1 MLNKILPSIV
11 LLLLPSLAFAGNG
24 RFTYLE
30 PGMPAPFKGTLFDD
44 SATAHL
50 LTLPEYYELQC
61 DLELEYQLGL
71 QEEKFNFQLND
82 LNAQVKFLETE
93 RTTIV
98 NQYNTR
104 IELLEEQVKR
114 NNRNDR
120 PWYIAAGVAIGVGL
134 TIGIMKAS
142 EATQ

>member
-1 MLNKILPSIV
+1 MLNKILLSIV
-11 LLLLPSLAFAGNG
+11 LLMPSLAYAENG

-50 LTLPEYYELQC
+50 LTLPEYYQLQC

-71 QEEKFNFQLND
+71 QQEKFNFQLSD
-82 LNAQVKFLETE
+82 LNSQVKFLETE
-93 RTTIV
+93 NISIT

-142 EATQ
+142 EANQ

>member
-1 MLNKILPSIV
+1 MLNKILLSIV
-11 LLLLPSLAFAGNG
+11 LLMPSLAYAENG

-30 PGMPAPFKGTLFDD
+30 PGMAAPFKGTLFDD

-71 QEEKFNFQLND
+71 QQEKFNFELTD
-82 LNAQVKFLETE
+82 LNSKIDFLQTE
-93 RTTIV
+93 KTTIV

-104 IELLEEQVKR
+104 IDLLEQQVKK
-114 NNRNDR
+114 NLL
-120 PWYIAAGVAIGVGL
+120 W
-134 TIGIMKAS
+134 K
-142 EATQ
+142 

>member
-1 MLNKILPSIV
+1 
-11 LLLLPSLAFAGNG
+11 
-24 RFTYLE
+24 
-30 PGMPAPFKGTLFDD
+30 MPAPFKGTLFDD

-50 LTLPEYYELQC
+50 LTLPEYYQLQC

-71 QEEKFNFQLND
+71 QEEKFNFQLTD
-82 LNAQVKFLETE
+82 LNAQVQFLETE

>member
-1 MLNKILPSIV
+1 MLNKILLSIV
-11 LLLLPSLAFAGNG
+11 LLMPSLAYAENG

-50 LTLPEYYELQC
+50 LTLPEYYQLQC

-71 QEEKFNFQLND
+71 QQEKFNFQLSD
-82 LNAQVKFLETE
+82 LNAQVQFLETE

-104 IELLEEQVKR
+104 IELLEQQVKK
-114 NNRNDR
+114 NNRKDR
-120 PWYIAAGVAIGVGL
+120 PWYLAAGVAIGIGL
-134 TIGIMKAS
+134 TVGIVKAA
-142 EATQ
+142 EAAQ

>member
-142 EATQ
+142 EAAQ

>member
-1 MLNKILPSIV
+1 MLNKILLSIV
-11 LLLLPSLAFAGNG
+11 LLMPSLAYAENG

-30 PGMPAPFKGTLFDD
+30 PGMAAPFKGTLFDD

-71 QEEKFNFQLND
+71 QQEKFNFELTD
-82 LNAQVKFLETE
+82 LNSKIDFLQTE
-93 RTTIV
+93 KTTIV

-104 IELLEEQVKR
+104 IDLLEQQVKK

-120 PWYIAAGVAIGVGL
+120 PWYLVAGVAIGIGI
-134 TIGIMKAS
+134 TIGMVKAT